1 MKRALVTAAAIVA
14 LLLVGCGGTTIS
26 MPPAGQGGSGGGSA
40 NGGGADGSGS
50 TTGDQGSG
58 LTRAEVAGD
67 WLGPAPGDTGG
78 CGTAYS
84 EWLLQTDGAYSVND
98 NSESC
103 GGFTVEGSYS
113 AEGGELA
120 FHPTASTCPDCAIG
134 DFSVTV
140 SMSGANAMRMCDVP
154 ADGRCYTY
162 YRQST

>member
-1 MKRALVTAAAIVA
+1 MKRALVTAAGIIA
-14 LLLVGCGGTTIS
+14 LLLVGCGGNTSPMPS
-26 MPPAGQGGSGGGSA
+26 MGLGGGEGGGGSV
-40 NGGGADGSGS
+40 NGGGTEGLGSSG
-50 TTGDQGSG
+50 GHAGNG
-58 LTRAEVAGD
+58 LTMTEVAGD

-84 EWLLQTDGAYSVND
+84 EWLLESNGAYSVND
-98 NSESC
+98 NSADC

-113 AEGGELA
+113 AEGSELA

-140 SMSGANAMRMCDVP
+140 TMSGASAMRMCDVP

-162 YRQST
+162 YRQ